1 MADSLELISIT
12 PWLFTIVASFCHG
25 IAILSGF
32 GNKRFVTN
40 VDIPGISR
48 KFFYKLRQT
57 FFSTHQTARYW
68 NWPLW
73 ASNLTASPLF
83 DGSDTSLSGDGE
95 YDPDEHPVDIDG
107 YKFPRGSGGGCVKTG
122 PFKDVQLHLGPFETE
137 DGYADNLR
145 PDAFRYN
152 PRCLTRSLN
161 NYMATTFTNQE
172 CVNRLLESKD
182 IIDFQETLDYN
193 PTMTG
198 IVGIHGGGHNTIGDV
213 MSDFFASPQD
223 PAFTLHHG
231 MIDRLWAMWQA
242 GNVSRRHAMHGT
254 SSIWNNPKTAP
265 VTLDTVLEFGILGSP
280 KTMRELMDP
289 TAFNYC
295 YRYT

>member
-1 MADSLELISIT
+1 M
-12 PWLFTIVASFCHG
+12 
-25 IAILSGF
+25 
-32 GNKRFVTN
+32 N
-40 VDIPGISR
+40 
-48 KFFYKLRQT
+48 
-57 FFSTHQTARYW
+57 RYW
-68 NWPLW
+68 DWPLW

-95 YDPDEHPVDIDG
+95 YDPDEDLVDIG
-107 YKFPRGSGGGCVKTG
+107 GHKFPRGSGGGCVKTG
-122 PFKDVQLHLGPFETE
+122 PFKDMQLHLGPFESE
-137 DGYADNLR
+137 DGHSDSLR
-145 PDAFRYN
+145 SDAFRYN
-152 PRCLTRSLN
+152 PRCFTRSLN
-161 NYMATTFTNQE
+161 TYMATTFTNQK
-172 CVNRLLESKD
+172 CVDRLLTSKD
-182 IIDFQETLDYN
+182 IIDFQEMLNYN

-198 IVGIHGGGHNTIGDV
+198 IAGIHGGGHSTIGDV

-254 SSIWNNPKTAP
+254 SSIWNSRKSPP
-265 VTLDTVLEFGILGSP
+265 VKLDTVLEFGMLGPS

-289 TAFNYC
+289 TAFDYC